1 MPLSRNHIRL
11 NTEHQKGIYERFRY
25 LSDRYGRWE
34 VWADFITMSACSL
47 CLSDRQK
54 REKEYAN
61 IVHRYRPEEV
71 QKFAE
76 MFALTVE
83 ALERDPNQDFLGDL
97 FMRFDLGNT
106 WKGQFFTPYNVCQ
119 CMASLTAGNLGN
131 QLEQQ
136 PWVSVC
142 DPAVGAGALLIAF
155 AQECLRQKV
164 NYQSSVLFV
173 GQDIDRTAAMMSFVQ
188 LSLLGCPGYIV
199 VGDSL
204 LHPMTGPSVLLP
216 VPQEGQEIWHTP
228 MFFSDI
234 WQLRIAAERIKILG
248 VQEKGD
254 AS

>member
-1 MPLSRNHIRL
+1 
-11 NTEHQKGIYERFRY
+11 
-25 LSDRYGRWE
+25 
-34 VWADFITMSACSL
+34 MSACGL
-47 CLSDRQK
+47 CLSDWQK
-54 REKEYAN
+54 REKECAN
-61 IVHRYRPEEV
+61 IVHRYRPEEA

-76 MFALTVE
+76 MFVLTVE
-83 ALERDPNQDFLGDL
+83 ALERNPNQDFLGDL

-188 LSLLGCPGYIV
+188 LNLLGCPGYIV

-204 LHPMTGPSVLLP
+204 LHPMAGPSVLLP
-216 VPQEGQEIWHTP
+216 VPQEGQDIWYTP

>member
-1 MPLSRNHIRL
+1 MAKNHIRL
-11 NTEHQKGIYERFRY
+11 DTEQQKGIYERFRL
-25 LSDRYGRWE
+25 LSDRYGKWE
-34 VWADFITMSACSL
+34 VWADFITLSACSL

-54 REKEYAN
+54 REEEYGN
-61 IVHRYRPEEV
+61 IIKRYRPEEA

-83 ALERDPNQDFLGDL
+83 ALECNPNQDFLGDL

-106 WKGQFFTPYNVCQ
+106 WKGQFFTPYNVCC
-119 CMASLTAGNLGN
+119 CMASLTAGNLQG
-131 QLEQQ
+131 QLDRQS
-136 PWVSVC
+136 WISVC

-155 AQECLRQKV
+155 AQECLRQEV
-164 NYQSSVLFV
+164 NYQTDVLFA

-204 LHPMTGPSVLLP
+204 LHPMVGPSTLLP
-216 VPQEGQEIWHTP
+216 IPQEGQEIWYTP
-228 MFFSDI
+228 MFFTDI